1 MQSMKTIGP
10 APGRKCGASL
20 VEVLLA
26 VGVLAVAMPLVW
38 GAIAE
43 SGRSGVDAVCD
54 ARSGTILTECFSA
67 IARARAE
74 SPGWFEP
81 SPPGHSFPP
90 QGDVWALAFGE
101 DGRVVGRVTK
111 SQYDSGLRRLHGAK
125 VRIIAAV
132 SAEKDMG
139 LISPNGSAPGTP
151 PAVPLRLTV
160 TVEHPAVAPL
170 PSRVV
175 TEFYSLL
182 R

>member
-1 MQSMKTIGP
+1 MRAMRSIGP
-10 APGRKCGASL
+10 APGRSCGASL

-26 VGVLAVAMPLVW
+26 VGVLAVAIPLVW

-43 SGRSGVDAVCD
+43 SGRSGSDAIGD
-54 ARSGTILTECFSA
+54 ARSGAILTECITA

-81 SPPGHSFPP
+81 SPPGHPFPP
-90 QGDVWALAFGE
+90 PGDVWALAFGE

-111 SQYDSGLRRLHGAK
+111 SQYDGGLRRLHGAK

-132 SAEKDMG
+132 SAEQEMG
-139 LISPNGSAPGTP
+139 LISPNGPSPGVP
-151 PAVPLRLTV
+151 PVVPLRLTV
-160 TVEHPAVAPL
+160 RVEHPAAAPL
-170 PSRVV
+170 PSRMV
-175 TEFYSLL
+175 TEFYSSL